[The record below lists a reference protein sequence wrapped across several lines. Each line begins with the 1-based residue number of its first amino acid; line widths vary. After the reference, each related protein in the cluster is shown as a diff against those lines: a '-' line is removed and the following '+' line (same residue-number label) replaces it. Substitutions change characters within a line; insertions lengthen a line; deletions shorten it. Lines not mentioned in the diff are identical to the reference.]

1 MNYYLFRFLLAPFH
15 ESLAHAHFAAAGA
28 ARVLPSG
35 SLDLNCRMTQQK
47 KTVKS
52 PSSSS
57 NSCKREIKTAI
68 TLILKSLTHTH
79 AYIDRD
85 TTHPAADLIVFH
97 THTHSSFPALHP
109 KNLNKTPQNIKN
121 QIISLK
127 KKHIHQQQRATASNA
142 ARKTIIAPPL
152 SQLFSNHHHT
162 HTRQHT
168 HTRTVGLSL
177 TPADNVDFF
186 SCSRANLSLFDSFSI
201 CFSNFC
207 SAVVAIAAI
216 VVVLVVVVA
225 RELHTFLLF

>member
-1 MNYYLFRFLLAPFH
+1 MRTSLLLVLLVSCQVAR
-15 ESLAHAHFAAAGA
+15 SISTAAWRSRKNCQIAVA
-28 ARVLPSG
+28 VVEQLQAR
-35 SLDLNCRMTQQK
+35 NQN
-47 KTVKS
+47 
-52 PSSSS
+52 S
-57 NSCKREIKTAI
+57 NNIDTEI
-68 TLILKSLTHTH
+68 THTH
-79 AYIDRD
+79 KHTHIDRD
-85 TTHPAADLIVFH
+85 ATHPAAVLIVFHTH

-127 KKHIHQQQRATASNA
+127 KKTHSPTASDA

-152 SQLFSNHHHT
+152 SQLFTNHHHK
-162 HTRQHT
+162 HTPAHS

-207 SAVVAIAAI
+207 SAVVAVAAI
-216 VVVLVVVVA
+216 VVALIVVVIVVVA